1 MEAGRA
7 MSRSWGKKKIY
18 GGRCQEKPRIRGI
31 YIKSL
36 TKDGIVEEA
45 PYAYKDVDSVVN
57 VSHSLG
63 IATKVIR
70 LVPIGV
76 MKG

>member
-1 MEAGRA
+1 MRLAHKNGTAKRNYTLDSVRKNLE
-7 MSRSWGKKKIY
+7 SK
-18 GGRCQEKPRIRGI
+18 GI

-45 PYAYKDVDSVVN
+45 PYAYKNVDSVVN